1 MKTFTTTLAI
11 TLLGVA
17 GMAHAQVNMPNPMSP
32 GMSPQSAV
40 RLDVTSELMVDR
52 SIQRWLRRY
61 YPGWDA
67 DPHEITEI
75 GMDRFA
81 VVRISAN
88 NQPSRKLYFRITRN
102 ITDEGRPPDFPTY

>member
-11 TLLGVA
+11 TLLGA
-17 GMAHAQVNMPNPMSP
+17 AATAHAQVNIPSPMSP
-32 GMSPQSAV
+32 GMSPQSAI

-75 GMDRFA
+75 GMDRYA
-81 VVRISAN
+81 VVRITTS
-88 NQPSRKLYFRITRN
+88 NQPSRRLYFRISKDLA
-102 ITDEGRPPDFPTY
+102 DEGRMPDFPSY